1 MARVVKKPHVWDER
15 RTQNTEHGTPR
26 SLRSVFRVPCS
37 VFVLLTLLATFPL
50 LAAPVPSIENLSAS
64 AGNGKVSVRFS
75 MAGAFVNGEMVEAL
89 QSGLPTSFT
98 YIVEI
103 FRDRPNWFDDG
114 IARAR
119 IEVICTFNS
128 VTREYLL
135 NYRRDDRLVR
145 SETFSD
151 LAALERSMTSVE
163 ETDLF
168 EIGKRKPYKLKVR
181 VRANLMRGWLMYVIP
196 WEVSTRWR
204 ETRVRV
210 VAEGGAQSAEGRGN
224 AANGG
229 PRFFFCALRSAL
241 CALAIP

>member
-1 MARVVKKPHVWDER
+1 MVKKPHVR
-15 RTQNTEHGTPR
+15 LI
-26 SLRSVFRVPCS
+26 SIA
-37 VFVLLTLLATFPL
+37 LLTIA
-50 LAAPVPSIENLSAS
+50 LAASSAAAPKPKIENLSALAS
-64 AGNGKVSVRFS
+64 NGKVSVRFS
-75 MAGAFVNGEMVEAL
+75 LTGAFANGEMVEAL
-89 QSGLPTSFT
+89 QSGVPTSFK

-151 LAALERSMTSVE
+151 LAALERGMTNIE

-168 EIGKRKPYKLKVR
+168 DITGRKAYKLKVR
-181 VRANLMRGWLMYVIP
+181 VKADLMRGWVMWVIP

-204 ETRVRV
+204 ETRVKT
-210 VAEGGAQSAEGRGN
+210 
-224 AANGG
+224 
-229 PRFFFCALRSAL
+229 P
-241 CALAIP
+241 